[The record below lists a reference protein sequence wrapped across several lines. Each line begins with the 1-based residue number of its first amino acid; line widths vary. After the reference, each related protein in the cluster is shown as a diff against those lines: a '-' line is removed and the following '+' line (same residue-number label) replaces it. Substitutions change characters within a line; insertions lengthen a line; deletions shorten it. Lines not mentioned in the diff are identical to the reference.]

1 MGYPDTPGYKVLGTS
16 REAVLRVTPRARR
29 LLDRVHNFMK
39 SRYPAAFSA
48 DQVAEELGETILSVR
63 PRMSELL
70 RHGKIECTG
79 ARRKNQSGMTAN
91 CYRAIDPSE
100 EGFA

>member
-1 MGYPDTPGYKVLGTS
+1 MGYPATPGYKAPGTS
-16 REAVLRVTPRARR
+16 REAALQVTARAQTLRD
-29 LLDRVHNFMK
+29 LVHNFMK

-48 DQVAEELGETILSVR
+48 DQVAEALGETILSVR
-63 PRMSELL
+63 PRMSELH
-70 RHGKIECTG
+70 RHGKIQCTG

-100 EGFA
+100 EGFV